1 METAIHEAVRAAR
14 EGHNLSVIGRM
25 KSGWVVLG
33 QRQFISGYAL
43 LLPDP
48 VVGSLNELA
57 TEDRAQFLLDMAS
70 LGDALLAVTGAWRI
84 NYEILGNSAP
94 ALHAHVFPRR
104 LSEPEPYRAG
114 PVWRYPKEDLDS
126 VPFDPVRDRGLM
138 DEIRKYR
145 LESGMLLEEGI

>member
-1 METAIHEAVRAAR
+1 METAIHEAVKAAR
-14 EGHNLSVIGRM
+14 EGRNLSVIGRM

-33 QRQFISGYAL
+33 RRQFISGYTL

-57 TEDRAQFLLDMAS
+57 TEDRVHFLLDMAS
-70 LGDALLAVTGAWRI
+70 LGDALLAVTGASRI
-84 NYEILGNSAP
+84 NYEILGNTTP

-104 LSEPEPYRAG
+104 SSEPEPYRNW
-114 PVWRYPKEDLDS
+114 PVWRYPKEDFDS

-138 DEIRKYR
+138 DEIRSALR
-145 LESGMLLEEGI
+145 LDDR